1 MYDDEL
7 VCGKNCTSDEFRC
20 SSDRCI
26 DKSKLCDGTPD
37 CQFSIDEWV
46 PECRSVK
53 DQLERDKEIKCPPE
67 KLPCYTDDPGL
78 FYDDLDYHCVHM
90 YEECFHA
97 HQCRVDGCRFYLGC
111 KEDEFTCY
119 DAPCLNKSLLCDGK
133 WNCIGGVD
141 ESPIACLFKIQES
154 FQKSTSGLSTSSVF
168 VYIIVFVLI
177 AAIVWQIYLMCW
189 SSVSPKEKPVE
200 LNKIEKPPQAIEQKQ
215 STTKVNKSKSNST
228 LDVSKS
234 KPKLDIIKSKSSSK
248 LNVVKSKSNPKL
260 DEIKSKSS
268 SKLNVVKSKSN
279 PKLDETRSKSN
290 SKLIVVKSKSS
301 PSSN

>member
-1 MYDDEL
+1 M
-7 VCGKNCTSDEFRC
+7 
-20 SSDRCI
+20 
-26 DKSKLCDGTPD
+26 
-37 CQFSIDEWV
+37 
-46 PECRSVK
+46 
-53 DQLERDKEIKCPPE
+53 
-67 KLPCYTDDPGL
+67 
-78 FYDDLDYHCVHM
+78 
-90 YEECFHA
+90 
-97 HQCRVDGCRFYLGC
+97 GC

-141 ESPIACLFKIQES
+141 ESPIACLFKIHESSQE
-154 FQKSTSGLSTSSVF
+154 STSGLSTSSVF

-200 LNKIEKPPQAIEQKQ
+200 LNKIEKPPQAIEQKK

-234 KPKLDIIKSKSSSK
+234 KLKLDTIKSKSSSK

-301 PSSN
+301 PSSS